1 MCVIERKGESV
12 WVFVSAFLRNSYTHT
27 HIHAQPLIDETVCDA
42 NDCAEDIG
50 AECVAHTNSTYYCD
64 CSAVVLDTDNPNL
77 VAGGKTCNDVID
89 TKVYKR
95 ESVYTYICM

>member
-64 CSAVVLDTDNPNL
+64 CSAVLDTLSCWTPTTL
-77 VAGGKTCNDVID
+77 TLSLGGRPATMSLTPRYI
-89 TKVYKR
+89 
-95 ESVYTYICM
+95 SV